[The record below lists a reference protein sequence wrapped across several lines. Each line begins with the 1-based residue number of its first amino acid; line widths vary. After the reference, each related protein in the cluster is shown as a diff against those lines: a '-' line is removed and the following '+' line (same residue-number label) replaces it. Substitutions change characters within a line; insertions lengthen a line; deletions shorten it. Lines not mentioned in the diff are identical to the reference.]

1 MFERVIARHAIL
13 RDNLTLFGY
22 DLVFRLPCDSRA
34 PEWTFLFCLLRHNR
48 HPEPTMPSNHSS
60 QR

>member
-13 RDNLTLFGY
+13 GDNLTLFGY

-34 PEWTFLFCLLRHNR
+34 PDRSSISPLPF
-48 HPEPTMPSNHSS
+48 PAPPT
-60 QR
+60 